1 MKEAILPLQDINTYD
16 DNDEISQQ
24 MTASYSEISF
34 KSGLS
39 PEIDVTSLT
48 ELPQHPAEVMTRPIT
63 LCDGHSKPFGPLNL
77 EGTVH
82 IEGNMTHFV
91 TEDLEYKIKLSTPN
105 SKLGGKIIVRIDLN
119 FSLVSFL

>member
-1 MKEAILPLQDINTYD
+1 MLQLEELHTFD

-39 PEIDVTSLT
+39 PEIETTSLN
-48 ELPQHPAEVMTRPIT
+48 ESPQVQNETVKRPVT
-63 LCDGHSKPFGPLNL
+63 LCDGHTKSFGPLNL

-105 SKLGGKIIVRIDLN
+105 SKLGGKRSKVYQ
-119 FSLVSFL
+119 

>member
-1 MKEAILPLQDINTYD
+1 
-16 DNDEISQQ
+16 

-39 PEIDVTSLT
+39 PEIEMTSLNDP
-48 ELPQHPAEVMTRPIT
+48 PQIHQQETIKRPVT
-63 LCDGHSKPFGPLNL
+63 LCDGNPKVLGPLNL

-105 SKLGGKIIVRIDLN
+105 SKLGGKK
-119 FSLVSFL
+119 LVVISK